1 MGKAAVGQTKSAGQ
15 APPKAMQPAVGGAS
29 SSPPAAVRQ
38 APGAA
43 ASAAAALGPSAT
55 DHKDWRKLTL
65 EAARKSKIAS
75 EEALSTAI
83 KAATAAKK
91 AAIAA
96 AKRKYTG
103 VGCRAMS
110 CCRALQGHVLLE
122 HAETRSCV
130 KQWHRRTS
138 LSVQTLLAQPVPAHN
153 IMSQPW
159 PGTLHI
165 AQAALWLN
173 CCIGRLG
180 HFWQPRISK
189 GLTLHNSVHLA
200 RARFL
205 CRGPRW
211 TSVLPAMQ
219 PRPPLWPRST

>member
-1 MGKAAVGQTKSAGQ
+1 MTDTRAILKAVQKAQAATGQLGTAAAGEAAAGKTSTAQKADGGQAALGKAAVGQTKSAGQ

-55 DHKDWRKLTL
+55 DHKV

-110 CCRALQGHVLLE
+110 CCRALQGLVLLE

-159 PGTLHI
+159 PGLLHS
-165 AQAALWLN
+165 AQAAL
-173 CCIGRLG
+173 
-180 HFWQPRISK
+180 
-189 GLTLHNSVHLA
+189 
-200 RARFL
+200 
-205 CRGPRW
+205 
-211 TSVLPAMQ
+211 
-219 PRPPLWPRST
+219 